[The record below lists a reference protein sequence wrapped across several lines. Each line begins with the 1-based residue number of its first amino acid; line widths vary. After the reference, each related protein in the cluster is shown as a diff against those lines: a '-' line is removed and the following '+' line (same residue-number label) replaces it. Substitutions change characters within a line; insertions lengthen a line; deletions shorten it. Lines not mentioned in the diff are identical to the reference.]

1 MELAED
7 GWARPMAGGRG
18 RLQEF
23 RGGQSLGEGVSWRN
37 RCSLDSS
44 TSRRCK
50 DSALRGIPGS
60 EGPGFI
66 LVQVLPG
73 EHSWMRQR
81 EAEPGSHSTGHRVGI
96 SRSHPSLS
104 LRLLACKMAIVI
116 SASELRRLKAVH
128 SLAYSFICQ
137 GFTEHLLCVRGLSKT
152 CSRSSL
158 SENI

>member
-1 MELAED
+1 MGQAD
-7 GWARPMAGGRG
+7 GRRQGETSGVQRRAVTGGRG
-18 RLQEF
+18 FLEEPVLLRL
-23 RGGQSLGEGVSWRN
+23 L
-37 RCSLDSS
+37 

-66 LVQVLPG
+66 LVQALPG

-81 EAEPGSHSTGHRVGI
+81 EAEPGSHSTGHWVGI

-152 CSRSSL
+152 CSRSLL